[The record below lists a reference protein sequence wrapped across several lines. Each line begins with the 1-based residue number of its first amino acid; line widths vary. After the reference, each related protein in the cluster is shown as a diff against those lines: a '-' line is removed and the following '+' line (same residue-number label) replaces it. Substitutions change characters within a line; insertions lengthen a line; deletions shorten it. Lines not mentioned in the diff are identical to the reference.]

1 MNKIYTDSSFPQTPI
16 NDKRKSLA
24 IKCTTMLKSCVMYV
38 GLVLFFFISGNSFGQ
53 ATLPVS
59 TTTLN
64 KDALPTGF
72 THSGLGSNY
81 TGPVLKFDTQ
91 GDWLQLFFT
100 GQSCTLTF
108 DLGVNGTF
116 PGSIPSTA
124 TFTVEESNDG
134 STWTT
139 LGAYSNVAGGTKS
152 LSPAS
157 ATRYIRWYYTTKPS
171 GTNIALKNIGLTAA
185 KTVTFN
191 SNGGSGS
198 MSNQSACPATNLTTN
213 SYTHSVYTF
222 SGWNTVADGS
232 GTSYLDGASYPFT
245 TDVTLY
251 AQWTPAGGKTV
262 TFNGNGNDGGSM
274 APQTASSSTALTANA
289 FTKTGYDFSIWNTAA
304 DGSGTDYAD
313 GVTYSFAA
321 DMTLYA
327 QWSIN
332 NYNVVYDG
340 NSPSSGTAPVTQNG
354 NYNTTI
360 TLATNSGGLAKTGF
374 AFTGWNT
381 AINGSGTHYNT
392 SASFTIPASHTT
404 LYAEWTPTYTLTY
417 NGNSNTAGSAPTDAS
432 SPYISGTSVSTLSN
446 SGALAKTDGTY
457 GAYTFDG
464 WNTLAN
470 GTGTSY
476 TAPQS
481 GAFNIS
487 ANTSLY
493 AKWKY
498 TVTYDANGGSGA
510 PAAQNAVYS
519 TSLTLSATTPT
530 RSGYT
535 FSGWNTAADG
545 SGTDF
550 AASASY
556 PASGGNVTLYA
567 KWTVSVAPWEDFE
580 TGSKAS
586 YITGNVTC
594 TAGSWN
600 FNDALIGT
608 SGNDRK
614 NGLQSAR
621 IRNSGIVSMNF
632 DVTTGIGT
640 IDILHAVYG
649 SDGNTTWKL
658 EASTD
663 GGSNWTAFA
672 SSTITTSTT
681 TLTNQNFVVNL
692 SGNVRFRIVKTDGT
706 SERLNIDDIY
716 ITPFNGPEMNIKGN
730 GISIVDGDNSPST
743 SDHTDFGSTAVTGG
757 TVVRTFTIEN
767 TGSDTL
773 NLTGSSPYITI
784 SGANA
789 SDFSVTAI
797 PSNSIAAADSTT
809 FQITFDPSAV
819 GTRSAS
825 ISIAN
830 DDANENP
837 YNFDIQGTGVNSN
850 TSDIIRHTTFTES
863 SNHDYTLY
871 QAASITS
878 TSNSVGVF
886 KFTIRDGGASAPDA
900 DALSTELTTIT
911 FNVANIAN
919 IRAAALFGGASQTT
933 LINNTP
939 TINTGAGTITFTGLS
954 GTNVSAA
961 DNSTQ
966 DVTLRISYLTTV
978 TDNEKL
984 QYTISSATA
993 NNTGSVFAAADAG
1006 AAQSSISGDRN
1017 RIEVTATKLGFQQQ
1031 PSTTNVGGTMS
1042 PSPTVRALDANNNL
1056 DLDYTSNISITSTGT
1071 MTGDPISVAAV
1082 AGVATYSAVVH
1093 TVAGTG
1099 YNLTATSGSL
1109 TSATSGNFDI
1119 NTIVYNTGDYR
1130 SVANGNWLD
1139 GGASTLWERYN
1150 NPSPGWNAGVNAPRY
1165 NTTNTVYISNGTT
1178 ITSGGSFGNGVNL
1191 KIMGGGTFNANHPA
1205 TTNSIYIYDGGILN
1219 LNASMQNN
1227 NAFEI
1232 EDNGILNINNLS
1244 NNNSAI
1250 WDGTEI
1256 FHPNSTVNIYE
1267 WGANHATTAY
1277 RPVFNGTNIST
1288 NTYDGYTA
1296 AFGNLEID
1304 LSASSEDNTL
1314 YLISSGV
1321 TANLAHKNITFIN
1334 PSTATNRNI
1343 AVLNNGTATS
1353 GIGGDFIVDNAY
1365 SPTRKIVFA
1374 NSGNLD
1380 FTIKG
1385 NMLLD
1390 AATTVVG
1397 TSSTAGT
1404 NTYVNID
1411 GNIDVNS
1418 SAVLDFSTTSAG
1430 GSPPPAGHI
1439 NLKGDLTVVGSGL
1452 MQNSNTNTNG
1462 RLNFIGTGDGLT
1474 PATTQTIDIA
1484 STSANENRYISFD
1497 VQNGAY
1503 VQLINRDLELGQRD
1517 TFKVSTGG
1525 VFDFNFN
1532 GTTPLLVKTSGSQS
1546 AMVFQSKQAS
1556 TLKITSPDGLYGNYI
1571 TSVFPSVTATTG
1583 NLQIAKSNREI
1594 NNEATFW
1601 YIGKVNQQTGDAPN
1615 ASSTGS
1621 GSYSTSANGKV
1632 VICDLTTNNLTL
1644 TPSLSFGVTNNTA
1657 VSATGGKL
1665 DIRKGQFTETTAAY
1679 IDGSTGTLY
1688 MEPGTRYYIPKG
1700 SADTAAAKGDLIP
1713 RMTGSTYAYVL
1724 NGGTIELAGTGFGVN
1739 ASQVLRGDNSNYD
1752 YHNITFSGANTLGS
1766 DYKSISDE
1774 TTITDSLYITGTAIV
1789 DCRNNA
1795 AQARSFVGY
1804 GGLIMDGGS
1813 RIRIKKMNTP
1823 NPELEGVNEPYTLSS
1838 GTVEFYGSHA
1848 TQQQQLRGNYDT
1860 CTSCSRPKINYY
1872 NLEINANQANLQTF
1886 ASQPNSTQLGDVGN
1900 VDVNSSFLLTGT
1912 LNVNSPAVFRMD
1924 QNDFIDDGTGT
1935 SQAINIKAGAGL
1947 LYANENGI
1955 KTSGTAVTDGNIRIS
1970 GTRTFSTS
1978 ANYGF
1983 VSSGDMVSGN
1993 GLPANVAGLYVYKTY
2008 GINTATL
2015 NNGGTT
2021 VNGILGLQNGKI
2033 VSSDANKLVLAE
2045 VAISD
2050 IKSPANAGALQDM
2063 GYDSSYVQ
2071 GKMGHLSN
2079 TTSEMIFP
2087 TGSAKVY
2094 GPFALTPKNGT
2105 AQTYNGDY
2113 VSTGFGTYTLDPGNS
2128 SQLDHVSLVEYW
2140 NINSSI
2146 TPSPNDDAKV
2156 KLFWRRHSA
2165 VSATAADWS
2174 NLRVVH
2180 FDGTDWNKE
2189 DNTASGAQVAGVS
2202 RNWGSV
2208 VSAIDCAN
2216 FSPFT
2221 IGTETSN
2228 NPLPVELI
2236 SFSGQCNDG
2245 AIQIN
2250 WSTATE
2256 LNSAAFLVQ
2265 RSANGFD
2272 YTTVATVPSAGNS
2285 NQMRNYAIVDSTNS
2299 NSNYYRL
2306 IEIDTDGK
2314 QTIYSFIL
2322 VRCSEVNGVQV
2333 YYNQPK
2339 VVVEVN
2345 SNIDKQ
2351 VGFNVYEISGKLL
2364 HQENKLILRGYNRFD
2379 LQIKNKLTDGIYIIQ
2394 MVDGDKLTSTK
2405 LMVH

>member
-38 GLVLFFFISGNSFGQ
+38 GLVLFFFIGGNTF
-53 ATLPVS
+53 
-59 TTTLN
+59 
-64 KDALPTGF
+64 
-72 THSGLGSNY
+72 
-81 TGPVLKFDTQ
+81 
-91 GDWLQLFFT
+91 
-100 GQSCTLTF
+100 GQSCGIITWTDNSIGSFQSCGGVTKGFNANGDYSYTSIITNPQSLTF
-108 DLGVNGTF
+108 DKKRSSNTTAWSMDIQISPDGGALSWTTITTITSISNTCETVNIDLSSYTGTRRIRFIDTRSSGVHERAISNIVINCATYTVSYNGN
-116 PGSIPSTA
+116 GSDGGTVPSDA
-124 TFTVEESNDG
+124 SSPYASG
-134 STWTT
+134 STVTV
-139 LGAYSNVAGGTKS
+139 LGAGTM
-152 LSPAS
+152 
-157 ATRYIRWYYTTKPS
+157 TKT
-171 GTNIALKNIGLTAA
+171 GN
-185 KTVTFN
+185 TF
-191 SNGGSGS
+191 
-198 MSNQSACPATNLTTN
+198 A
-213 SYTHSVYTF
+213 
-222 SGWNTVADGS
+222 GWNTAADGS
-232 GTSYLDGASYPFT
+232 GTAYAAAATFSITSN
-245 TDVTLY
+245 VTLY

-262 TFNGNGNDGGSM
+262 TFNGNGNNGGSM

-567 KWTVSVAPWEDFE
+567 KWTVSVAPCFTDNFE
-580 TGSKAS
+580 TGDLSVWTAGGGTVNGATVNGSSPDYYMNLNFNGEWAQLPTSNTYGSLTFNVKGSAS
-586 YITGNVTC
+586 SNNWTLKVQYYDGSTWQDVGGAGTIAGSGINTSYTTVNVTLGTPSSEVRLYLQRTGNSC
-594 TAGSWN
+594 YIGYL
-600 FNDALIGT
+600 DAFC
-608 SGNDRK
+608 
-614 NGLQSAR
+614 
-621 IRNSGIVSMNF
+621 VS
-632 DVTTGIGT
+632 V
-640 IDILHAVYG
+640 
-649 SDGNTTWKL
+649 
-658 EASTD
+658 
-663 GGSNWTAFA
+663 
-672 SSTITTSTT
+672 
-681 TLTNQNFVVNL
+681 
-692 SGNVRFRIVKTDGT
+692 
-706 SERLNIDDIY
+706 
-716 ITPFNGPEMNIKGN
+716 PEMNIKGN

-767 TGSDTL
+767 TGSATL

-797 PSNSIAAADSTT
+797 PSDSIASAGSTT

-837 YNFDIQGTGVNSN
+837 YTFDIQGTGVNSN

-978 TDNEKL
+978 TDNEQL

-1191 KIMGGGTFNANHPA
+1191 KIMGGGTFNANHPG

-1462 RLNFIGTGDGLT
+1462 RLNFIGTGDGIT

-1644 TPSLSFGVTNNTA
+1644 TPSLSFGVTNNTP

-1665 DIRKGQFTETTAAY
+1665 DIRKGQFTETTSAY

-2079 TTSEMIFP
+2079 TTSELIFP

-2165 VSATAADWS
+2165 VSVTAADWS

-2245 AIQIN
+2245 AVQIN

-2272 YTTVATVPSAGNS
+2272 YTTVATVPAAGNS

>member
-198 MSNQSACPATNLTTN
+198 MSNQSACSATNLTTN
-213 SYTHSVYTF
+213 SYTLSGYTF

-586 YITGNVTC
+586 YITGNETC

-767 TGSDTL
+767 TGSATL

-797 PSNSIAAADSTT
+797 PSNSIAAAGSTT

-993 NNTGSVFAAADAG
+993 NSAGSVFAAADAG

-1452 MQNSNTNTNG
+1452 FQNSNTNTNG

-1644 TPSLSFGVTNNTA
+1644 TPSLSFGVTNNTP

-2008 GINTATL
+2008 GINTVTL

-2045 VAISD
+2045 VATSD

-2245 AIQIN
+2245 AVQIN

-2272 YTTVATVPSAGNS
+2272 YTTVATVPAAGNS

>member
-1 MNKIYTDSSFPQTPI
+1 
-16 NDKRKSLA
+16 
-24 IKCTTMLKSCVMYV
+24 
-38 GLVLFFFISGNSFGQ
+38 
-53 ATLPVS
+53 
-59 TTTLN
+59 
-64 KDALPTGF
+64 
-72 THSGLGSNY
+72 
-81 TGPVLKFDTQ
+81 
-91 GDWLQLFFT
+91 
-100 GQSCTLTF
+100 
-108 DLGVNGTF
+108 
-116 PGSIPSTA
+116 
-124 TFTVEESNDG
+124 
-134 STWTT
+134 
-139 LGAYSNVAGGTKS
+139 
-152 LSPAS
+152 
-157 ATRYIRWYYTTKPS
+157 
-171 GTNIALKNIGLTAA
+171 
-185 KTVTFN
+185 
-191 SNGGSGS
+191 
-198 MSNQSACPATNLTTN
+198 
-213 SYTHSVYTF
+213 
-222 SGWNTVADGS
+222 
-232 GTSYLDGASYPFT
+232 
-245 TDVTLY
+245 
-251 AQWTPAGGKTV
+251 
-262 TFNGNGNDGGSM
+262 
-274 APQTASSSTALTANA
+274 
-289 FTKTGYDFSIWNTAA
+289 
-304 DGSGTDYAD
+304 
-313 GVTYSFAA
+313 
-321 DMTLYA
+321 
-327 QWSIN
+327 
-332 NYNVVYDG
+332 
-340 NSPSSGTAPVTQNG
+340 
-354 NYNTTI
+354 
-360 TLATNSGGLAKTGF
+360 
-374 AFTGWNT
+374 
-381 AINGSGTHYNT
+381 
-392 SASFTIPASHTT
+392 
-404 LYAEWTPTYTLTY
+404 
-417 NGNSNTAGSAPTDAS
+417 
-432 SPYISGTSVSTLSN
+432 
-446 SGALAKTDGTY
+446 
-457 GAYTFDG
+457 
-464 WNTLAN
+464 
-470 GTGTSY
+470 
-476 TAPQS
+476 
-481 GAFNIS
+481 
-487 ANTSLY
+487 
-493 AKWKY
+493 
-498 TVTYDANGGSGA
+498 
-510 PAAQNAVYS
+510 
-519 TSLTLSATTPT
+519 
-530 RSGYT
+530 
-535 FSGWNTAADG
+535 
-545 SGTDF
+545 
-550 AASASY
+550 
-556 PASGGNVTLYA
+556 
-567 KWTVSVAPWEDFE
+567 
-580 TGSKAS
+580 
-586 YITGNVTC
+586 
-594 TAGSWN
+594 
-600 FNDALIGT
+600 
-608 SGNDRK
+608 
-614 NGLQSAR
+614 
-621 IRNSGIVSMNF
+621 
-632 DVTTGIGT
+632 
-640 IDILHAVYG
+640 
-649 SDGNTTWKL
+649 
-658 EASTD
+658 
-663 GGSNWTAFA
+663 
-672 SSTITTSTT
+672 
-681 TLTNQNFVVNL
+681 
-692 SGNVRFRIVKTDGT
+692 
-706 SERLNIDDIY
+706 
-716 ITPFNGPEMNIKGN
+716 
-730 GISIVDGDNSPST
+730 
-743 SDHTDFGSTAVTGG
+743 
-757 TVVRTFTIEN
+757 
-767 TGSDTL
+767 
-773 NLTGSSPYITI
+773 
-784 SGANA
+784 
-789 SDFSVTAI
+789 
-797 PSNSIAAADSTT
+797 
-809 FQITFDPSAV
+809 
-819 GTRSAS
+819 GTRSAT

-830 DDANENP
+830 DDADENP
-837 YNFDIQGTGVNSN
+837 YTFDIQGTGVNSN
-850 TSDIIRHTTFTES
+850 TSDIIRHTSYTES

-954 GTNVSAA
+954 GTNVSAV
-961 DNSTQ
+961 DNGTQ

-978 TDNEKL
+978 TDNEQL

-1042 PSPTVRALDANNNL
+1042 PSPTVRALDVNNNL

-1130 SVANGNWLD
+1130 SVANGNWLN

-1150 NPSPGWNAGVNAPRY
+1150 NPSPGWNAGVNAPQY

-1219 LNASMQNN
+1219 LNAAMQNN

-1288 NTYDGYTA
+1288 NTYNGYTA

-1452 MQNSNTNTNG
+1452 FQNSNTNTNG

-1644 TPSLSFGVTNNTA
+1644 TPSLSFGVTNNTP

-1813 RIRIKKMNTP
+1813 RIRIKKLNTP
-1823 NPELEGVNEPYTLSS
+1823 NPELTGVNVPYQLS
-1838 GTVEFYGSHA
+1838 GGVVEFYDTYA
-1848 TQQQQLRGNYDT
+1848 TEQQQLRGNYDT
-1860 CTSCSRPKINYY
+1860 CTACVKPKINYF
-1872 NLEINANQANLQTF
+1872 NIEINA
-1886 ASQPNSTQLGDVGN
+1886 
-1900 VDVNSSFLLTGT
+1900 
-1912 LNVNSPAVFRMD
+1912 
-1924 QNDFIDDGTGT
+1924 
-1935 SQAINIKAGAGL
+1935 K
-1947 LYANENGI
+1947 
-1955 KTSGTAVTDGNIRIS
+1955 
-1970 GTRTFSTS
+1970 
-1978 ANYGF
+1978 
-1983 VSSGDMVSGN
+1983 
-1993 GLPANVAGLYVYKTY
+1993 
-2008 GINTATL
+2008 
-2015 NNGGTT
+2015 
-2021 VNGILGLQNGKI
+2021 
-2033 VSSDANKLVLAE
+2033 
-2045 VAISD
+2045 
-2050 IKSPANAGALQDM
+2050 
-2063 GYDSSYVQ
+2063 
-2071 GKMGHLSN
+2071 
-2079 TTSEMIFP
+2079 
-2087 TGSAKVY
+2087 
-2094 GPFALTPKNGT
+2094 
-2105 AQTYNGDY
+2105 
-2113 VSTGFGTYTLDPGNS
+2113 
-2128 SQLDHVSLVEYW
+2128 
-2140 NINSSI
+2140 
-2146 TPSPNDDAKV
+2146 
-2156 KLFWRRHSA
+2156 
-2165 VSATAADWS
+2165 
-2174 NLRVVH
+2174 
-2180 FDGTDWNKE
+2180 
-2189 DNTASGAQVAGVS
+2189 
-2202 RNWGSV
+2202 
-2208 VSAIDCAN
+2208 
-2216 FSPFT
+2216 
-2221 IGTETSN
+2221 
-2228 NPLPVELI
+2228 
-2236 SFSGQCNDG
+2236 
-2245 AIQIN
+2245 
-2250 WSTATE
+2250 
-2256 LNSAAFLVQ
+2256 
-2265 RSANGFD
+2265 
-2272 YTTVATVPSAGNS
+2272 
-2285 NQMRNYAIVDSTNS
+2285 
-2299 NSNYYRL
+2299 
-2306 IEIDTDGK
+2306 
-2314 QTIYSFIL
+2314 
-2322 VRCSEVNGVQV
+2322 
-2333 YYNQPK
+2333 
-2339 VVVEVN
+2339 
-2345 SNIDKQ
+2345 
-2351 VGFNVYEISGKLL
+2351 
-2364 HQENKLILRGYNRFD
+2364 
-2379 LQIKNKLTDGIYIIQ
+2379 
-2394 MVDGDKLTSTK
+2394 
-2405 LMVH
+2405 